1 MSATV
6 CTCIRAANIR
16 DVAVPDPDCPACTR
30 RQQQGITP
38 TFVIYDETAQADRD
52 AHRAATGLGWLLLWT
67 AALLLAAAGICAA
80 SLWPGT
86 PWSAIGALPGT
97 GLLALALYRALFGRT
112 TR

>member
-1 MSATV
+1 MTV
-6 CTCIRAANIR
+6 LICHCIRNDANPR
-16 DVAVPDPDCPACTR
+16 QVLVPDPTCPGCQHRHAAREARAT
-30 RQQQGITP
+30 T
-38 TFVIYDETAQADRD
+38 TA
-52 AHRAATGLGWLLLWT
+52 LGGLLLWT